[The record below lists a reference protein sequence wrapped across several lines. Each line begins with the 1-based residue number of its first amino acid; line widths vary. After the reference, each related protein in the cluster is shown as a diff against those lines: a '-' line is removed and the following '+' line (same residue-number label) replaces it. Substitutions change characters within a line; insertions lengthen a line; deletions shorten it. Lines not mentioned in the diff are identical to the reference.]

1 MRVTKTVHNYI
12 EKEVYA
18 RLKPKYAAE
27 EKISKEQKSA
37 REEFL
42 QAAAHAAQEAYNQYF
57 DEHFPEISSFCTDKR
72 NSDTYACRPNCYA
85 GNSVSLNGERDISSV
100 HGWNSRLSKEAS
112 AIIEDIVVTLELGG
126 TKAELAEM
134 LEKVGK
140 E

>member
-1 MRVTKTVHNYI
+1 MRVTKTVRNYI

-18 RLKPKYAAE
+18 RLKPKYAEE

-37 REEFL
+37 KDAFL
-42 QAAAHAAQEAYNQYF
+42 QAAADAAKEAYNRYF
-57 DEHFPEISSFCTDKR
+57 DEHFPEVSDFCTDKR
-72 NSDTYACRPNCYA
+72 NSDIYACRPNCYA
-85 GNSVSLNGERDISSV
+85 GNAVSLNGERDISSV
-100 HGWNSRLSKEAS
+100 HGWNSRLAKEAS

-134 LEKVGK
+134 LEKIGK